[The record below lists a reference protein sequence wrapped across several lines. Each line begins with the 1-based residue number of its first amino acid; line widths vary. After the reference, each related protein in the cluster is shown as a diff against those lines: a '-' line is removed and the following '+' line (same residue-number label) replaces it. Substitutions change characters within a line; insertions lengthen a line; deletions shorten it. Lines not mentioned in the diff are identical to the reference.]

1 MLPQTRPYA
10 KLEYERE
17 KEKRRENLRR
27 QIDSLSHQSLK
38 AGVPSSCILNSL
50 WFARNRLNEMAG
62 KSQIGASRNGF
73 ELIIISDMLEECDDS
88 PIGRIS
94 LNKRDTSKEIALAS
108 SMPAGPIAPNFSDVR
123 ITIIFPLADNLAF
136 NPRRTASYYEG
147 CALLDYHDAR
157 PACSGECDYKA
168 LGIRLTHAGS
178 LRHLNDSLPSDC
190 LTCDGAGRTC

>member
-27 QIDSLSHQSLK
+27 QIDSFSHQSLK

-136 NPRRTASYYEG
+136 NPRRTASYYDLKEFWRLIFRH
-147 CALLDYHDAR
+147 C
-157 PACSGECDYKA
+157 
-168 LGIRLTHAGS
+168 GIREEWFW
-178 LRHLNDSLPSDC
+178 DSDHIRWISNGELPDR
-190 LTCDGAGRTC
+190 LKH